1 MSGENLYSS
10 SSPRSR
16 LSAAL
21 EKLRL
26 RDVDMQAV
34 AGNSFHLAA
43 MGTWTMYVLAHVQK
57 HPAGLVLGPLL
68 ADVGAI
74 HSVSENELIE
84 EQDEP
89 RACCDTSPRKRMKS
103 KP

>member
-16 LSAAL
+16 LLPAL

-26 RDVDMQAV
+26 RDLDIQAV

-43 MGTWTMYVLAHVQK
+43 MGTWAMYVLAHVYK
-57 HPAGLVLGPLL
+57 HPAGLVLGPLR

-74 HSVSENELIE
+74 SEDEQQE
-84 EQDEP
+84 EQELP
-89 RACCDTSPRKRMKS
+89 RASRDTSRRKRLKAE
-103 KP
+103 P